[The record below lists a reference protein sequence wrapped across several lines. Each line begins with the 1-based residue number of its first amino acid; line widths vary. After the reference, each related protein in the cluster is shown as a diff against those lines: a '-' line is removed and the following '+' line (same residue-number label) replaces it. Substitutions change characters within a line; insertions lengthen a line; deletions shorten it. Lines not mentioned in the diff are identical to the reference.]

1 MSMLSV
7 NLNSNPNPIEA
18 AQIITATNIMFLRI
32 VSITVHK
39 IEKAFFKTYMKEIY
53 RPSLLMS
60 NLLLNISQHVYY
72 FSESWSLNRVFTLA
86 LLNQPRKIRILRR

>member
-1 MSMLSV
+1 MLSV
-7 NLNSNPNPIEA
+7 NLIGNPTPIEA
-18 AQIITATNIMFLRI
+18 AQIITA
-32 VSITVHK
+32 TVHK

-60 NLLLNISQHVYY
+60 NPLLNISQHVYY
-72 FSESWSLNRVFTLA
+72 FSESWSLSRVFTLA